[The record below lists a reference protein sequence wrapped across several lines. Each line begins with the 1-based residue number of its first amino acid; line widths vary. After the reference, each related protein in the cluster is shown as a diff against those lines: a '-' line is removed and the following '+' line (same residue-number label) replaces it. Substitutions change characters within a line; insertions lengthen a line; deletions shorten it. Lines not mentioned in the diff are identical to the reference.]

1 MMSVQAISPICL
13 AFGSLDLKYFTP
25 CHLVTKMKQIIGR
38 ITLKRYMPACVMAE
52 VESGASWTFVPQFGQ
67 KYQAGWTGW

>member
-1 MMSVQAISPICL
+1 
-13 AFGSLDLKYFTP
+13 
-25 CHLVTKMKQIIGR
+25 
-38 ITLKRYMPACVMAE
+38 MAE